1 MTVKRQ
7 KSKKH
12 PKKLKTLNALVRVE
26 KAEARVKKLVAE
38 VKHLKEAFG
47 KCVAHLESACNVID
61 SEGVAEDDIPYEREF
76 IHEMKEVLGLNKNA
90 KRAKLDDKLPSAS
103 PADRTEGQ
111 DSPSKKPEWPG
122 TVEGGLG
129 PDGSGT
135 GYG

>member
-26 KAEARVKKLVAE
+26 KAEARVKKFVAE

-90 KRAKLDDKLPSAS
+90 KRAKLD
-103 PADRTEGQ
+103 ADRTEGQ